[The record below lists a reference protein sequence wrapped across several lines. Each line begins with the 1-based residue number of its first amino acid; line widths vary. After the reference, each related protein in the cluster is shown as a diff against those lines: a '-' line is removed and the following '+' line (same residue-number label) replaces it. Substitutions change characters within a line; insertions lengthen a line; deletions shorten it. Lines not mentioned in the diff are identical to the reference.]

1 MSERDAFE
9 RVVDGLNEAM
19 FDDASWAETSELI
32 DEVFRAK
39 GNVLVFADEHPK
51 GDIEVFFAKC
61 YFRGIDRSA
70 WVQEY
75 FRDYYA
81 EDEHPPRLR
90 VLPDATIVPLAEL
103 YSDEERKTS
112 RAYNEVFRRFGGRKG
127 LIMLLDGP
135 VGSRITWGIA
145 DPVDTTGWSSSQ
157 FDMVAR
163 VIPHI
168 RQYVRVR
175 STLVEAGALGGSAVE
190 LLGNTRTGVIQ
201 LDLRGRIVEANAR
214 AREMLL
220 RNDGLSAG
228 NGELRAAMPAGH
240 DRLER
245 LLARALPRFGEQAT
259 SSSMLARR
267 PSGLANLV
275 LHVTPV
281 RDREGAYR
289 SRGVAALVLIVD
301 PAARVGVKPALV
313 QRVLG
318 LTPVESEIA
327 VLLAEGRT
335 ARQIAA
341 ATGRGYGT
349 VRTHVKHMLAKLG
362 VSRQVEVVQLVL
374 ALSSFPASRD

>member
-19 FDDASWAETSELI
+19 FDDARWAETSALI

-39 GNVLVFADEHPK
+39 GNLLVFANEHPK
-51 GDIEVFFAKC
+51 GDIEIFFAKC

-90 VLPDATIVPLAEL
+90 ALPDASIVPLAEL
-103 YSDEERKTS
+103 YSERERKTS
-112 RAYNEVFRRFGGRKG
+112 RAYNEAFRRFDGGKG
-127 LIMLLDGP
+127 LVTLLDGP
-135 VGSRITWGIA
+135 GGSRTTLGIA
-145 DPVDTTGWSSSQ
+145 DPVDTSGWSSSQ
-157 FDMVAR
+157 LDMVAR

-175 STLVEAGALGGSAVE
+175 SALADAGALGNSTLE
-190 LLGNTRTGVIQ
+190 LLGNTRAGVVQ
-201 LDLRGRIVEANAR
+201 LDPRGQIVEANGR
-214 AREMLL
+214 ARGMLL
-220 RNDGLSAG
+220 RNDGLSAA
-228 NGELRAAMPAGH
+228 NGGLRVASPAHH
-240 DRLER
+240 DRLQR
-245 LLARALPRFGEQAT
+245 LLARALPRFGEQAE
-259 SSSMLARR
+259 SGSMLVRR

-281 RDREGAYR
+281 KDREEAYR

-301 PAARVGVKPALV
+301 PAARAGVDPALV

-327 VLLAEGRT
+327 VLLAEGLS
-335 ARQIAA
+335 APQIAA

-349 VRTHVKHMLAKLG
+349 VRTHVKHIFAKLG

-374 ALSSFPASRD
+374 ALSSLPASRD